1 MYGLCVL
8 TGDVYRPSV
17 ALSQFQQ
24 DNENIVDEDIVS
36 WITLGV
42 NHVPTAEDVPVTT
55 TGQYI
60 YIIILSFLDLVIGIL
75 V

>member
-55 TGQYI
+55 TG
-60 YIIILSFLDLVIGIL
+60 
-75 V
+75 